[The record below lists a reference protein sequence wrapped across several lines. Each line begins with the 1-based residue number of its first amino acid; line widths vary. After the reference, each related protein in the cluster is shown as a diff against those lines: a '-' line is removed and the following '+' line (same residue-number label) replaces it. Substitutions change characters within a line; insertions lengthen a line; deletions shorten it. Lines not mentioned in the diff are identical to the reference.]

1 MPKATSSKA
10 SLGTKPT
17 STRSN
22 SNTSKT
28 VRISPSAT
36 TTTTTNSTKAA
47 SAVETASNGVA
58 KNDLREKARDLS
70 KVEKICSKDA
80 PEPKKGA
87 LKKRS
92 VEEEEQVE
100 EEEEAEQA
108 SDEDEEEEGDEI
120 DFLKGFDSGEEDE
133 DVDEE
138 GDSSDD
144 EEGEEEDKPKFE
156 VKQLPKVDKAKLAQK
171 ERAKAERKK
180 NAQKGV
186 VYLGRIPHGFHEA
199 EMKSYFSQFGEV
211 TRLRLSRNK
220 KTGASKH
227 YAFIEFAYASVAE
240 IVHETMDNYLLAGHL
255 LVCKI
260 VPNDQ
265 IHPKLWIGANRKF
278 RVVPVARTE
287 AKKRNEP
294 KTKRQQ
300 QTIKKRLLKREQ
312 KKREQLAAQG
322 IEYDFAGYAGKV
334 VKPIEVK
341 EVKVV
346 EAGGAKGKKGK
357 EVTTKK
363 EKKAKKVKEVEGV
376 SDHVRIIPTE
386 MSGTCKGMHGL
397 ISSVTS
403 CLGRV

>member
-10 SLGTKPT
+10 SPGRKPS
-17 STRSN
+17 STRSTTTTN
-22 SNTSKT
+22 KT
-28 VRISPSAT
+28 VRISPPSAPT
-36 TTTTTNSTKAA
+36 TTTSSSNKSKSTKAA
-47 SAVETASNGVA
+47 AVQTASNGVA
-58 KNDLREKARDLS
+58 KKDLREKAKDLS
-70 KVEKICSKDA
+70 QVETIRSKDA

-92 VEEEEQVE
+92 AVEHDVEQE
-100 EEEEAEQA
+100 R
-108 SDEDEEEEGDEI
+108 SEDEEEGNEI
-120 DFLKGFDSGEEDE
+120 DFLKGFESGEEEE
-133 DVDEE
+133 DVDEGE
-138 GDSSDD
+138 DSSD
-144 EEGEEEDKPKFE
+144 EEEEAKPAFE
-156 VKQLPKVDKAKLAQK
+156 AKQLPKVDKAKLAQK

-240 IVHETMDNYLLAGHL
+240 IVQETMDNYLLAGHL

-287 AKKRNEP
+287 ARKRNEP
-294 KTKRQQ
+294 KTKQQ
-300 QTIKKRLLKREQ
+300 QESIKKRLLKREQ

-334 VKPIEVK
+334 IDTTEETEEVK
-341 EVKVV
+341 EVKII
-346 EAGGAKGKKGK
+346 EAKGKKGAK
-357 EVTTKK
+357 DAALKK
-363 EKKAKKVKEVEGV
+363 DKKTKKVKEVEGP
-376 SDHVRIIPTE
+376 PTKKARK
-386 MSGTCKGMHGL
+386 S
-397 ISSVTS
+397 I
-403 CLGRV
+403 

>member
-1 MPKATSSKA
+1 MAKATSSKA
-10 SLGTKPT
+10 SPGTKAS
-17 STRSN
+17 STRSTTN
-22 SNTSKT
+22 KT
-28 VRISPSAT
+28 VRISPPSAPKT
-36 TTTTTNSTKAA
+36 TTSSNQSTKAA
-47 SAVETASNGVA
+47 AVQTASNGVA
-58 KNDLREKARDLS
+58 KKDLREKAKDLS
-70 KVEKICSKDA
+70 QVETIRSKDA

-92 VEEEEQVE
+92 AVEEQGE
-100 EEEEAEQA
+100 EEG
-108 SDEDEEEEGDEI
+108 SDDEEEGNGI
-120 DFLKGFDSGEEDE
+120 DFLKGFESGVEEE
-133 DVDEE
+133 DVDEGE
-138 GDSSDD
+138 DSSD
-144 EEGEEEDKPKFE
+144 EEDEAKPAFE
-156 VKQLPKVDKAKLAQK
+156 AKQLPQVDKAKLAQK
-171 ERAKAERKK
+171 ERARAERKK

-240 IVHETMDNYLLAGHL
+240 IVQETMDNYLLAGHL

-287 AKKRNEP
+287 ARKRSEP
-294 KTKRQQ
+294 KTKQQ
-300 QTIKKRLLKREQ
+300 QESIKKRLLKREQ

-334 VKPIEVK
+334 IESTEEEEVK
-341 EVKVV
+341 EVKIV
-346 EAGGAKGKKGK
+346 EAKGKKGAK
-357 EVTTKK
+357 DAASKK
-363 EKKAKKVKEVEGV
+363 DKKTKKVKEVEGP
-376 SDHVRIIPTE
+376 PTKKARK
-386 MSGTCKGMHGL
+386 S
-397 ISSVTS
+397 I
-403 CLGRV
+403 